1 MTPKE
6 IVRKLELI
14 TRITFEPRNRGSW
27 LCKAV
32 DLKSTHKGRNNP
44 PLDVE
49 AVGSTPEFAVSALWD
64 IIMERQADA
73 CVVQKPTDSGVS
85 ANYTWDA
92 KVGLWR
98 NWGDGFPV
106 YSPAEILG
114 GE

>member
-1 MTPKE
+1 MATKE

-14 TRITFEPRNRGSW
+14 TRITLEPRSRANW

-32 DLKSTHKGRNNP
+32 DIKSTHKGRDNL
-44 PLDVE
+44 PLVVE
-49 AVGSTPEFAVSALWD
+49 AFGSTPEYAVSALWD
-64 IIMERQADA
+64 LIMDRQADA

-85 ANYTWDA
+85 ANYTWDV

-98 NWGDGFPV
+98 NWEDGFPV